1 MTKKYSVDELAAR
14 VKTPGWQLVRDKESP
29 VPGTLQKLLNLTH
42 QRKSQGEHPGRIQ
55 EIETTIELDM
65 IEVERLWRFLGL
77 PV

>member
-1 MTKKYSVDELAAR
+1 MSKKYCDDELAAR
-14 VKTPGWQLVRDKESP
+14 VKTPGWQLARDNDSP
-29 VPGTLQKLLNLTH
+29 SPNACRDLLNLTH
-42 QRKSQGEHPGRIQ
+42 QRKSQGEHPGLIQ